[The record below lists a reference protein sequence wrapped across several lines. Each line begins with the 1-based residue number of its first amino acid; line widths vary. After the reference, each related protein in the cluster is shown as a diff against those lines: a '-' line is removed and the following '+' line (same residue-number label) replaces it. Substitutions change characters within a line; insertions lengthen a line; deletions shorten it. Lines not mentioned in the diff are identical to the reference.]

1 LDEEKRKEILEKRK
15 THRKLSKMILQGKDY
30 SESAEVKGIDGETYD
45 VLIRPLGEGEIIA
58 AYREGGIS
66 FSEVADEKEARKK
79 LEDIILVQHN
89 IIAKGSQGANGEV
102 WTAEEVGK
110 LIRFGE
116 SFPLARRILELSG
129 IFGKEPESLKTFR
142 TEQVQPTG

>member
-1 LDEEKRKEILEKRK
+1 LDEEEKKKVLEKRK
-15 THRKLSKMILQGKDY
+15 IHAKLSKMILQGKDY

-66 FSEVADEKEARKK
+66 FSEVGDTVEARKK
-79 LEDIILVQHN
+79 LEEIILVQHH
-89 IIAKGSQGANGEV
+89 IIAKGAQGANGET
-102 WTAEEVGK
+102 WSPEEVGK

-116 SFPLARRILELSG
+116 SFALARRILEISG
-129 IFGKEPESLKTFR
+129 IFGKTPEALKTFR
-142 TEQVQPTG
+142 EEQVQSTS

>member
-1 LDEEKRKEILEKRK
+1 
-15 THRKLSKMILQGKDY
+15 MILQGKDY

-79 LEDIILVQHN
+79 LEDIILVQHS
-89 IIAKGSQGANGEV
+89 IIAKGAQGAGGEV
-102 WTAEEVGK
+102 WTADEVGR

-116 SFPLARRILELSG
+116 SFPLARRILEISG
-129 IFGKEPESLKTFR
+129 IFGKEPEALKTFR
-142 TEQVQPTG
+142 QE